1 MVVVKKIIDKQ
12 KYEKEHEKPNQ
23 EEIWNSISNPW
34 KKYRMH
40 KLPMI
45 EKFLIGKKGKIVDLG
60 CGTGRNMI
68 PNNHVEYHGVDFSKG
83 QLKHAKELVEEDNL
97 NAKLYKSKIDNLP
110 MFEDEMFDYGLFMA
124 TLHCLES
131 KEERENAV
139 KEFYRILKNGS
150 EGLISVWNGED
161 NRFDG
166 KKEVYIPWKK
176 GEISHMRFYY
186 IYEKEEIVELL
197 ESVGFKILEIY
208 KPQEGNRFSR
218 KNWIIRIGK

>member
-1 MVVVKKIIDKQ
+1 MVDVTKIIDK
-12 KYEKEHEKPNQ
+12 KDIKEKPNQ
-23 EEIWNSISNPW
+23 EEIWDSISDPW
-34 KKYRMH
+34 KEYRMK

-45 EKFLIGKKGKIVDLG
+45 EEFLKDKKGKVVDLG

-68 PNNHVEYHGVDFSKG
+68 PNKDIEYYGVDFSSG
-83 QLKHAKELVEEDNL
+83 QLKHAKELVKQD
-97 NAKLYKSKIDNLP
+97 KLKAQLFKSKVDKLP

-131 KEERENAV
+131 EEERKSAV
-139 KEFYRILKNGS
+139 EEFYRILKKGA

-176 GEISHMRFYY
+176 GEISHLRFYY
-186 IYEKEEIVELL
+186 IYDKKELIDLL
-197 ESVGFKILEIY
+197 ESVGFEILEIY
-208 KPQEGNRFSR
+208 KPVEGNRFSK
-218 KNWIIRIGK
+218 KNWIVRVRKQ